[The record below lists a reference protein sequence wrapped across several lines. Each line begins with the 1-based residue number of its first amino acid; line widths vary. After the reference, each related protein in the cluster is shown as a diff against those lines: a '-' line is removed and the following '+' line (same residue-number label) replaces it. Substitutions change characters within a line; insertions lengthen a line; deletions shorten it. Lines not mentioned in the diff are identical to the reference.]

1 MFTILPDTPDAC
13 REACWGPDTPHLTRQ
28 ACHLLLT
35 GEGVWSGVP
44 GRAATRLR
52 LSWLTRLRNVATSLD
67 NIGETPDRLKKLPE
81 FKKHPSGGGG
91 SGKIEG
97 TPATHATSGGGG
109 GV

>member
-1 MFTILPDTPDAC
+1 MFTILSDTPDAC
-13 REACWGPDTPHLTRQ
+13 RAAWWGPGTPHLIRQ
-28 ACHLLLT
+28 AFQRLLT

-81 FKKHPSGGGG
+81 FKKHPSAGGG
-91 SGKIEG
+91 SGKIED